1 MLILGLFL
9 TKATAKL
16 TIRGRVKFDLPLF
29 LQQLAMDLQENIKLA
44 TKAIRGNLL
53 RTILTVCIIAFGLMA
68 LLGILTSIE
77 ALKSSINRNFAT
89 LGANSFSI
97 RNEGQIDGGEG
108 GGDREPSPM
117 ITRRQAEDFRNRYAY
132 PSIVSI
138 SYVPFNGWAK
148 LKAGEKETNPNVSVM
163 AVDENYLTVAG
174 YEMESGRWFTGGE
187 IESATRYV
195 ILGSDVLHKLF
206 GEDDPLG
213 KGVSIQNQA
222 FRVIGVLK
230 SKGSSMLSS
239 DNRVF
244 IPVSTSRSLFPG
256 QENSYTITV
265 GVNTVDD
272 LEPAIGSATGI
283 MRQVRRLDVR
293 EGNDFSVFKSDSIIE
308 VVLSNI
314 SYVTLGAIIIGLIT
328 LLGAAIGL
336 MNIMLVQV
344 NERTREIGISMAL
357 GASGLIIKRQFLT
370 EAIVIC
376 LFGGAVGILLGVLT
390 GNGVASFFKVNF
402 FIPWGW
408 VLAGLALTFVT
419 GLAAGY
425 YPALKASKLDPI
437 EALRYE

>member
-1 MLILGLFL
+1 
-9 TKATAKL
+9 
-16 TIRGRVKFDLPLF
+16 
-29 LQQLAMDLQENIKLA
+29 
-44 TKAIRGNLL
+44 
-53 RTILTVCIIAFGLMA
+53 MA

-97 RNEGQIDGGEG
+97 RNEGQIDGGE
-108 GGDREPSPM
+108 DREPNPE
-117 ITRRQAEDFRNRYAY
+117 ITRREAVSFKERYEY
-132 PSIVSI
+132 PAMVSI
-138 SYVPFNGWAK
+138 SYVPFSGWAK
-148 LKAGEKETNPNVSVM
+148 LKSGEKETNPNVTVM
-163 AVDENYLTVAG
+163 AVDEEYMDVAG
-174 YEMESGRWFTGGE
+174 YKVEKGRWFTPVEVEGA
-187 IESATRYV
+187 SRYV
-195 ILGSDVLHKLF
+195 ILGSDVLKKLF
-206 GEDDPLG
+206 DENEDPLG
-213 KGVSIQNQA
+213 KGVSIQNQS
-222 FRVIGVLK
+222 FRIIGVLE

-244 IPVSTSRSLFPG
+244 IPVTTSRSLFPAN
-256 QENSYTITV
+256 ENSYTITV
-265 GVNTVDD
+265 GVQSVEDM
-272 LEPAIGSATGI
+272 EPAIGSATGL

-293 EGNDFSVFKSDSIIE
+293 EKDDFSVFKSDSIIE

-314 SYVTLGAIIIGLIT
+314 SYVTLGAVIIGLIT

-357 GASGLIIKRQFLT
+357 GATGTVIKRQFIT

-376 LFGGAVGILLGVLT
+376 LLGGATGILLGVLT
-390 GNGVASFFKVNF
+390 GNGVASIFKVTF
-402 FIPWGW
+402 FVPWGW

-425 YPALKASKLDPI
+425 YPAIKASRLNPI

>member
-1 MLILGLFL
+1 
-9 TKATAKL
+9 
-16 TIRGRVKFDLPLF
+16 
-29 LQQLAMDLQENIKLA
+29 MDIIENIRLA
-44 TKAIRGNLL
+44 LKAIRGNLL
-53 RTILTVCIIAFGLMA
+53 RTILTVTIIAFGLMA

-77 ALKSSINRNFAT
+77 GLKSSINKNFAT

-97 RNEGQIDGGEG
+97 RNEGQIDGGED
-108 GGDREPSPM
+108 DREPNPAIS
-117 ITRRQAEDFRNRYAY
+117 RREAEAFKSRFEY

-138 SYVPFNGWAK
+138 SYVPFSGWAK
-148 LKAGEKETNPNVSVM
+148 LKAGDKETNPNVTVM
-163 AVDENYLTVAG
+163 AVDDTYLTVGG

-187 IESATRYV
+187 VASASRNV
-195 ILGSDVLHKLF
+195 VLGSDVWKKLF
-206 GEDDPLG
+206 GENVDPLG
-213 KGVSIQNQA
+213 KGISIQNQS

-244 IPVSTSRSLFPG
+244 IPVSTSRSLFPSN
-256 QENSYTITV
+256 ENSYTIAV
-265 GVNTVDD
+265 GVAQLDD
-272 LEPAIGSATGI
+272 LEPAIGSATGL
-283 MRQVRRLDVR
+283 MRQVRKLDVR
-293 EGNDFSVFKSDSIIE
+293 EKDDFAIFKSDSIIE

-314 SYVTLGAIIIGLIT
+314 SYVTLGAVIIGLIT

-357 GASGLIIKRQFLT
+357 GATGTVIKRQFIT

-376 LFGGAVGILLGVLT
+376 LMGGALGILLGVLT
-390 GNGVASFFKVNF
+390 GNGVASFFKVSF
-402 FIPWGW
+402 FVPWGW
-408 VLAGLALTFVT
+408 VLGGLALTFVT

-425 YPALKASKLDPI
+425 YPAVKASKLNPI

>member
-1 MLILGLFL
+1 
-9 TKATAKL
+9 
-16 TIRGRVKFDLPLF
+16 
-29 LQQLAMDLQENIKLA
+29 MDIIENIRLA
-44 TKAIRGNLL
+44 LKAIRGNLL
-53 RTILTVCIIAFGLMA
+53 RTILTVTIIAFGLMA

-77 ALKSSINRNFAT
+77 GLKSSINKNFAT

-97 RNEGQIDGGEG
+97 RNEGQIDGGED
-108 GGDREPSPM
+108 DREPNPAIS
-117 ITRRQAEDFRNRYAY
+117 RREAEAFKSRFEY

-138 SYVPFNGWAK
+138 SYVTFSGWAK
-148 LKAGEKETNPNVSVM
+148 LKAGDKETNPNVTVM
-163 AVDENYLTVAG
+163 AVDDTYLTVGG

-187 IESATRYV
+187 VASASRNV
-195 ILGSDVLHKLF
+195 VLGSDVWKKLF
-206 GEDDPLG
+206 GENVDPLG
-213 KGVSIQNQA
+213 KGISVQNQS

-244 IPVSTSRSLFPG
+244 IPVSTSRSLFPSN
-256 QENSYTITV
+256 ENSYTITV
-265 GVNTVDD
+265 GVAQLDD
-272 LEPAIGSATGI
+272 LEPAIGSATGL
-283 MRQVRRLDVR
+283 MRQVRKLDVR
-293 EGNDFSVFKSDSIIE
+293 EKDDFAIFKSDSIIE

-314 SYVTLGAIIIGLIT
+314 SYVTLGAVIIGLIT

-357 GASGLIIKRQFLT
+357 GATGTVIKRQLIT

-376 LFGGAVGILLGVLT
+376 LMGGALGILLGVLT
-390 GNGVASFFKVNF
+390 GNGVASFFKVSF
-402 FIPWGW
+402 FVPWGW
-408 VLAGLALTFVT
+408 VLGGLALTFVT

-425 YPALKASKLDPI
+425 YPAVKASKLNPI

>member
-1 MLILGLFL
+1 
-9 TKATAKL
+9 
-16 TIRGRVKFDLPLF
+16 
-29 LQQLAMDLQENIKLA
+29 MDIIENIRLA
-44 TKAIRGNLL
+44 LKAIRGNLL
-53 RTILTVCIIAFGLMA
+53 RTILTVTIIAFGLMA

-77 ALKSSINRNFAT
+77 GLKSSINKNFAT

-97 RNEGQIDGGEG
+97 RNEGQIDGGED
-108 GGDREPSPM
+108 DREPNPAIS
-117 ITRRQAEDFRNRYAY
+117 RREAEAFKSRFEY

-138 SYVPFNGWAK
+138 SYVPFSGWAK
-148 LKAGEKETNPNVSVM
+148 LKAGDKETNPNVTVM
-163 AVDENYLTVAG
+163 AVDDTYLTVGG

-187 IESATRYV
+187 VASASRNV
-195 ILGSDVLHKLF
+195 VLGSDVWKKLF
-206 GEDDPLG
+206 GENVDPLG
-213 KGVSIQNQA
+213 KGISVQNQS

-244 IPVSTSRSLFPG
+244 IPVSTSRSLFPSN
-256 QENSYTITV
+256 ENSYTITV
-265 GVNTVDD
+265 GVAQLDD
-272 LEPAIGSATGI
+272 LEPAIGSATGL
-283 MRQVRRLDVR
+283 MRQVRKLDVR
-293 EGNDFSVFKSDSIIE
+293 EKDDFAIFKSDSIIE

-314 SYVTLGAIIIGLIT
+314 SYVTLGAVIIGLIT

-357 GASGLIIKRQFLT
+357 GATGTVIKRQLIT

-376 LFGGAVGILLGVLT
+376 LMGGALGILLGVLT
-390 GNGVASFFKVNF
+390 GNGVASFFKVSF
-402 FIPWGW
+402 FVPWGW
-408 VLAGLALTFVT
+408 VLGGLALTFVT

-425 YPALKASKLDPI
+425 YPAVKASKLNPI

>member
-1 MLILGLFL
+1 
-9 TKATAKL
+9 
-16 TIRGRVKFDLPLF
+16 
-29 LQQLAMDLQENIKLA
+29 MDIIENIRLA
-44 TKAIRGNLL
+44 LKAIRGNLL
-53 RTILTVCIIAFGLMA
+53 RTILTVTIIAFGLMA

-77 ALKSSINRNFAT
+77 GLKSSINKNFAT

-97 RNEGQIDGGEG
+97 RNEGQIDGGED
-108 GGDREPSPM
+108 DREPNPAIS
-117 ITRRQAEDFRNRYAY
+117 RREAEAFKSRFEY

-138 SYVPFNGWAK
+138 SYVPFSGWAK
-148 LKAGEKETNPNVSVM
+148 LKAGDKETNPNVTVM
-163 AVDENYLTVAG
+163 AVDDTYLTVCG

-187 IESATRYV
+187 VASASRNV
-195 ILGSDVLHKLF
+195 VLGSDVWKKLF
-206 GEDDPLG
+206 GENVDPLG
-213 KGVSIQNQA
+213 KGISIQNQS

-244 IPVSTSRSLFPG
+244 IPVSTSRSLFPSN
-256 QENSYTITV
+256 ENSYTITV
-265 GVNTVDD
+265 GVAQLDD
-272 LEPAIGSATGI
+272 LEPAIGSATGL

-293 EGNDFSVFKSDSIIE
+293 EKDDFAIFKSDSIIE

-314 SYVTLGAIIIGLIT
+314 SYVTLGAVIIGLIT

-357 GASGLIIKRQFLT
+357 GATGTVIKRQFIT

-376 LFGGAVGILLGVLT
+376 LMGGALGILLGVLT
-390 GNGVASFFKVNF
+390 GNGVASFFKVSF
-402 FIPWGW
+402 FVPWGW
-408 VLAGLALTFVT
+408 VLGGLALTFVT

-425 YPALKASKLDPI
+425 YPAVKASKLNPI